1 MSYNGRNQVDIYPI
15 DPAIEELLDV
25 KSFSDKFDIK
35 DFIGAISERLI
46 TQSKGSQGREHIHCV
61 FTDIQG

>member
-1 MSYNGRNQVDIYPI
+1 MSYNGTRHTDIYPL

-35 DFIGAISERLI
+35 DFVGAISEKLI
-46 TQSKGSQGREHIHCV
+46 AQSKASPGRKCQKEMQCN
-61 FTDIQG
+61 GL